1 MFVAS
6 ADVAQSVEH
15 LIGNEEVGSSNLLIS
30 SKRRCTAYMR
40 CIFFSEPYGKTELII
55 FRSNQ
60 SVMRGA
66 EPSAACGGESEAKAQ

>member
-1 MFVAS
+1 
-6 ADVAQSVEH
+6 
-15 LIGNEEVGSSNLLIS
+15 
-30 SKRRCTAYMR
+30 MR

-55 FRSNQ
+55 FQSNQ